1 MLNAYLTALPVQ
13 NLNDQSMWSIIIG
26 AGIVVKCV
34 MLTLLIFSIICWGI
48 ILTKAIT
55 LSRAK
60 KHTQLFFDA
69 FRESRKF
76 STLYTEAKQFTH
88 SPLAHV
94 FKAGYAE
101 LSRLSRIQAG
111 TQKGSVDA
119 NGEPEDERTG
129 MDNIIRSLQQAV
141 TAERAR
147 LERGVISWPLQGH
160 QPRS

>member
-34 MLTLLIFSIICWGI
+34 MLTLLVFSIICWGI

-94 FKAGYAE
+94 FRTGCTE

-111 TQKGSVDA
+111 SQKGSVTLMVSR
-119 NGEPEDERTG
+119 NTSEQVWT
-129 MDNIIRSLQQAV
+129 ILYVHYSK
-141 TAERAR
+141 R
-147 LERGVISWPLQGH
+147 LRLRGPGSREG
-160 QPRS
+160 